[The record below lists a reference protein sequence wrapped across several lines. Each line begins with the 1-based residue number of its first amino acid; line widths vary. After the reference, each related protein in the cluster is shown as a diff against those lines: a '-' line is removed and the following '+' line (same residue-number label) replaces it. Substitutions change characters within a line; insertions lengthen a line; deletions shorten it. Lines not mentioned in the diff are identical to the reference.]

1 MPYTAPTV
9 NYATTLEGTYTTL
22 TGVQSV
28 NIARGRQY
36 FQDNFPASS
45 CVIELIPAT
54 SYATP
59 LAIGQYLDV
68 RDANTSNSP
77 CYFSGRITD
86 VQRVYGMPYNSG
98 TGYAPADRIVVTAS
112 GTTGQ
117 LGQVQV
123 NLNELSQDVS
133 VAMQTITFAALS
145 LRLGFIGTNV
155 NTSAFTAESSALD
168 AMNTVLRTG
177 QYVMDDWDMNRL
189 GLTSPKIF
197 NAVFVYQIGRNFSQ
211 NYAFGDTGTGQ
222 RFKSIEY
229 LSSAQTTF
237 DKVQVRPTA
246 YPEQTVSGTNNLN
259 TLVYDTYSNS
269 TADALSLANY
279 LYSLLSGQLTAVPH
293 RISTDTTVAA
303 NCMDLVKLAD
313 STDSFCAIGQEASM
327 TFRGSTVRGIIQ
339 GFNATFDVEKA
350 SLVVYM
356 SPSLGQP
363 FTLDSTTFGVLDTNR
378 LGYP

>member
-1 MPYTAPTV
+1 MPYTPPTV

-68 RDANTSNSP
+68 RDANTSTSP

-86 VQRVYGMPYNSG
+86 VQRVYAMPYNSG
-98 TGYAPADRIVVTAS
+98 TGYAPGDRIVVTAS

-117 LGQVQV
+117 LGQVQI
-123 NLNELSQDVS
+123 NLNEPSQSVLS
-133 VAMQTITFAALS
+133 AMQTITGAALS
-145 LRLGFIGTNV
+145 LPLGFLGTDV
-155 NTSAFTAESSALD
+155 NTSAFTVDSSALD
-168 AMNTVLRTG
+168 AMNMVLRTG

-189 GLTSPKIF
+189 GLLSPKIF

-211 NYAFGDTGTGQ
+211 NYAFGDAGAGQ

-229 LSSAQTTF
+229 SSSAQTTF

-246 YPEQTVSGTNNLN
+246 FAEQTVSGTNNLN
-259 TLVYDTYSNS
+259 TLVYDTYSSS

-279 LYSLLSGQLTAVPH
+279 LYSLLSGQLTAVPY
-293 RISTDTTVAA
+293 RIATDTTVAA
-303 NCMDLVKLAD
+303 NCMNLVKLAD
-313 STDSFCAIGQEASM
+313 STDSFCAIGQEASV
-327 TFRGSTVRGIIQ
+327 TFRGSTVPGIIQ
-339 GFNATFDVEKA
+339 GFNATFDVDKA
-350 SLVVYM
+350 SVVFYL

-363 FTLDSTTFGVLDTNR
+363 FTLDSSVSGVLDTNS
-378 LGYP
+378 LGFP